1 MPVDDLE
8 FVRRIRTLA
17 VVAMFS
23 DEVLRG
29 RLVLKG
35 GNLLDLVYDISA
47 RSSKDVDFSIN
58 GDFPDQADLQ
68 RRIECA
74 LDSTFSA
81 EGYVV
86 FDVRFREAPQFLLDE
101 LKDFWGGYQVEFKL
115 ISQQRFDELDGA
127 IDELR
132 KYAARVG
139 KRDSPKFAID
149 LSKHEFCDAKE
160 EYQLEE
166 CTIYGQSPAMF
177 VCEKLRAICQQMDE
191 YTRTVRKH
199 RAFRARDF
207 LDIYVAADF
216 FPIDF
221 GSSDFHDTLEKTFA
235 AKRVPLRL
243 LGDMESVRE
252 IHRDNF
258 DTVRATVKPEFSLR
272 EYDFYFDYV
281 LERCRELEALWHV

>member
-1 MPVDDLE
+1 MEDLE
-8 FVRRIRTLA
+8 FARRIRTLA

-23 DEVLRG
+23 DEVLRS

-35 GNLLDLVYDISA
+35 GNLMDLVYDISA
-47 RSSKDVDFSIN
+47 RSSVDVDFSID
-58 GDFPDQADLQ
+58 GDFPDQVDLQ
-68 RRIECA
+68 SRIESA
-74 LDSTFSA
+74 LDSTFSG

-86 FDVRFREAPQFLLDE
+86 FDVRFREVPAFLLDE
-101 LKDFWGGYQVEFKL
+101 LKSFWGGYQIDFKL
-115 ISQQRFDELDGA
+115 ISKERFDELDGA

-132 KYAARVG
+132 KYAPRVG
-139 KRDSPKFAID
+139 KGDSPKFEID
-149 LSKHEFCDAKE
+149 LSKHEFCGAKE

-166 CTIYGQSPAMF
+166 STIYGQSPAMF
-177 VCEKLRAICQQMDE
+177 VCEKLRAICQQMEE
-191 YTRTVRKH
+191 YTQTVRKH

-207 LDIYVAADF
+207 LDIYIAADY

-252 IHRDNF
+252 IHRENF
-258 DTVRATVKPEFSLR
+258 ETVRATVKPEFPLR
-272 EYDFYFDYV
+272 EYDFYFNYV
-281 LERCRELEALWHV
+281 LARCRDLESLWHE